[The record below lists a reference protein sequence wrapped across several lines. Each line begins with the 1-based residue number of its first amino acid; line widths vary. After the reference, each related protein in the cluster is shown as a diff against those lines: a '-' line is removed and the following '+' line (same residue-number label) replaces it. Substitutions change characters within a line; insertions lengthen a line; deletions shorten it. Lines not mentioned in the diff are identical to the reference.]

1 VNKISPEFSGWL
13 LIRGKVGRGR
23 VHSPDE
29 KQDVLCKPHEHET
42 EYSICI
48 TQAEGRVTQQPIV
61 RLLTAALPGPACFTQ
76 LPSRLEIISH
86 KDKCHY
92 RSLGRVPL
100 LLVTDVHDVTGLIHD
115 HGCRG

>member
-1 VNKISPEFSGWL
+1 
-13 LIRGKVGRGR
+13 VGRGR

-100 LLVTDVHDVTGLIHD
+100 LLVLNIRVWWQEGQQAAKGGTDIRFSVYVLNIAYYSL
-115 HGCRG
+115 